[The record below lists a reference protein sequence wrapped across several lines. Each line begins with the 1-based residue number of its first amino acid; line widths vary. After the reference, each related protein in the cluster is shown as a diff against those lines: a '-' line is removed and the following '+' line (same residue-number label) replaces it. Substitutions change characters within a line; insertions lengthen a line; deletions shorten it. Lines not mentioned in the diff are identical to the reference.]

1 MTSTDDRYKNIDSVV
16 PILLRMASAAFFNIS
31 LLTANFWGVVI
42 GIRVF
47 GYTIQRL
54 YPAAFVLII
63 VGLVIYFT
71 VQPPLGE
78 AEKPWLGE
86 NQEDGV
92 AGVGT
97 AKKVIK
103 PADEESAV

>member
-1 MTSTDDRYKNIDSVV
+1 
-16 PILLRMASAAFFNIS
+16 MASAAFFNIS

-42 GIRVF
+42 GVRVF

-54 YPAAFVLII
+54 YPAAFVLIV
-63 VGLVIYFT
+63 VGLIIYFT
-71 VQPPLGE
+71 VQPALGE

-86 NQEDGV
+86 NQEGGV

-97 AKKVIK
+97 AKKAIN
-103 PADEESAV
+103 PTDEERAL

>member
-1 MTSTDDRYKNIDSVV
+1 MLTIAIINIDTVV

-42 GIRVF
+42 GVRVF
-47 GYTIQRL
+47 GYTIQKY

-63 VGLVIYFT
+63 LGLIIYFT
-71 VQPPLGE
+71 SQTALGE

-97 AKKVIK
+97 AKKAIQ
-103 PADEESAV
+103 ATDEERAGA